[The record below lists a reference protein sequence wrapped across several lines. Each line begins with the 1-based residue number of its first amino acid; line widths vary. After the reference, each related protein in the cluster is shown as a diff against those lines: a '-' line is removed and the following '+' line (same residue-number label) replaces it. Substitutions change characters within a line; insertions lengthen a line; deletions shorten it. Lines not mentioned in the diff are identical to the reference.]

1 MRNKF
6 SLNKLMSI
14 GLVCF
19 VTFSGCGES
28 IEKSAIGDSGATASS
43 ELEIIA
49 TGANIA
55 GANGLAIGPDGNLYV
70 TSVLGSTISV
80 INPES
85 GEIVKTYGSDDGVIG
100 PDDVDF
106 FSDGSWFWTSIMTGQ
121 VAGFEMI
128 GSFLVRTG
136 DIRLHGISYGLIS
149 TTEEALEMT
158 GLIIFIH
165 VLLRYILDY
174 QSQKLKV
181 NLRLSS
187 DQRLAKRNTYS

>member
-6 SLNKLMSI
+6 SLNKLIWI

-19 VTFSGCGES
+19 VTLSGCGEPT
-28 IEKSAIGDSGATASS
+28 EKSAIGDSGATASS

-85 GEIVKTYGSDDGVIG
+85 GEIAKTYGSDDGVIG

-106 FSDGSWFWTSIMTGQ
+106 FRW
-121 VAGFEMI
+121 E
-128 GSFLVRTG
+128 LV
-136 DIRLHGISYGLIS
+136 
-149 TTEEALEMT
+149 
-158 GLIIFIH
+158 
-165 VLLRYILDY
+165 LDFY
-174 QSQKLKV
+174 HDWPGG
-181 NLRLSS
+181 RF
-187 DQRLAKRNTYS
+187 